1 MLNSRHA
8 QRQRRTWKSRA
19 HRNHVARTHLY
30 RHPRQNASRDRR
42 PRSALGR
49 RVHCGTRP
57 RTTRACAWCASASG
71 PTKTRRATHKEHE
84 RIDTMPESELRRL
97 LLDCARI
104 GEVHASTWS
113 NSKPEALIA
122 TAQGVRIDTGK
133 IVKRARMNW
142 RRKPPRPPNHRRARK
157 PRAPNSQR

>member
-1 MLNSRHA
+1 MRLVRICEW
-8 QRQRRTWKSRA
+8 TDKDK
-19 HRNHVARTHLY
+19 
-30 RHPRQNASRDRR
+30 ASD
-42 PRSALGR
+42 
-49 RVHCGTRP
+49 
-57 RTTRACAWCASASG
+57 
-71 PTKTRRATHKEHE
+71 ATHKVHE

-122 TAQGVRIDTGK
+122 TAQRVRIDTGK

-142 RRKPPRPPNHRRARK
+142 RRKPPRPPNHRRAKK

>member
-1 MLNSRHA
+1 MA
-8 QRQRRTWKSRA
+8 
-19 HRNHVARTHLY
+19 ARTLW
-30 RHPRQNASRDRR
+30 NATPHDARMRLVRICEWTDKDK
-42 PRSALGR
+42 
-49 RVHCGTRP
+49 
-57 RTTRACAWCASASG
+57 ASD
-71 PTKTRRATHKEHE
+71 ATHKVHE

-122 TAQGVRIDTGK
+122 TAQRVRIDTGK